1 MYDYV
6 KHLRWAKL
14 KVGIVITV
22 ALLIV
27 FLAIMF
33 AGDIEKV
40 FAPKSK
46 VNAIFNDV
54 KGLRV
59 GSPVWFSGV
68 EIGAVKSIKFT
79 AQQSIRVEMMIH
91 TSSLKYLKKDSR
103 ANILTLGLLGDKYVE
118 IAPGS
123 KEGAEL
129 KAGNTI
135 MGATNIEFQ
144 DVIETG
150 EKSIAKISD
159 FIGMLEVILAK
170 IERGE
175 GTVAKFIQD
184 PAVFNNLKDALGEL
198 TALLSKVENSKG
210 TVGRLLNE
218 DSLYTGMMSSVED
231 IKLFADNLKV
241 SEGTLHKLIDDP
253 SLYNRFQSASESLD
267 IFAKRMEQSRGTFA
281 KLVEDD
287 SLYNNIDSVSGKLDN
302 ILDQVE
308 RGEGL
313 MGTLVKDQ
321 ELSSDLKL
329 TIKEIRLL
337 LQDIKKHPGK
347 YFRFS
352 LF

>member
-79 AQQSIRVEMMIH
+79 AQQSIRVEM
-91 TSSLKYLKKDSR
+91 
-103 ANILTLGLLGDKYVE
+103 ILTLGLLGDKYVE

>member
-1 MYDYV
+1 MYDYA
-6 KHLRWAKL
+6 KHLKWAKL
-14 KVGIVITV
+14 KVGIVITA

-46 VNAIFNDV
+46 INAIFNDV
-54 KGLRV
+54 KGLRK

-68 EIGAVKSIKFT
+68 EIGAVKSINFT
-79 AQQSIRVEMMIH
+79 VQQSIKVEMMIQ
-91 TSSLKYLKKDSR
+91 TSSLEYLKKDSK

-123 KEGAEL
+123 KEGDEL

-135 MGATNIEFQ
+135 MGTTNTEFQ

-159 FIGMLEVILAK
+159 FVGMLEEVLTK

-184 PAVFNNLKDALGEL
+184 PAVYNNLKDVLGEL
-198 TALLSKVENSKG
+198 NALLTKVESGKG

-218 DSLYTGMMSSVED
+218 DDLYTGMMSSVED
-231 IKLFADNLKV
+231 IKLFADNLKG
-241 SEGTLHKLIDDP
+241 SEGTLHKLINDP
-253 SLYNRFQSASESLD
+253 SLYDRFQSASESLD
-267 IFAKRMEQSRGTFA
+267 VFAKRMELSKGTFA
-281 KLVEDD
+281 KLIEDD
-287 SLYNNIDSVSGKLDN
+287 SLYYNINSVSGKLDK
-302 ILDQVE
+302 ILEQVE
-308 RGEGL
+308 RGDGL
-313 MGTLVKDQ
+313 MGSLVKDQ
-321 ELSSDLKL
+321 ELSSDIKL
-329 TIKEIRLL
+329 AVKELNLL
-337 LQDIKKHPGK
+337 LKDIKNHPGK

-352 LF
+352 IF